1 MSQPWLHII
10 GFGENGLD
18 SLNASAK
25 AALRQA
31 EILIGGARHL
41 AMIPDDGQDSRQRL
55 TWPSPFSALEAT
67 IISLKPKQ
75 VAVLATG
82 DPLWFGV
89 GEALAKHVPVGELCI
104 YPALS
109 AFSLAAARLGWPLAE
124 CETLTLHGRPFP
136 LIHAAIQPDSH
147 LLILAHDGQTPAK
160 VAAALCQRGYS
171 QSRLTVL
178 ERMGSAHEGRQEG
191 TAESWGDAAVE
202 PFHTLAVECIADPDA
217 VLLPRLP
224 GLPDEAFQHDGQLTK
239 REVRAATLAA
249 LAPAPGALLWDV
261 GAGSGSI
268 SIEWMRAAPRAR
280 ALAIE
285 RDHSRIEMMA
295 ANAAALGVP
304 GLQIIAGQAPAI
316 LADLPAPDAVFI
328 GGGLSANTVRPCWN
342 ALKPGGRLVAN
353 AVTLEGENVLF
364 EAQKELGGSLTR
376 IAVSRAEPVGPYL
389 GWRPLMPVTQWSVR
403 K

>member
-1 MSQPWLHII
+1 MNQPWLHIVGI
-10 GFGENGLD
+10 GENGLD
-18 SLNASAK
+18 SLNAAAR
-25 AALRQA
+25 AALDQA
-31 EILIGGARHL
+31 EVLIGGDRHL
-41 AMIPDDGQDSRQRL
+41 ALIPDNGRQRL
-55 TWPSPFSALEAT
+55 NWPSPFTTLLPT
-67 IISLKPKQ
+67 ILALKPQ
-75 VAVLATG
+75 RVAVLATG

-89 GEALAKHVPVGELCI
+89 GATLTKHVPMQEVRI
-104 YPALS
+104 HPALS

-136 LIHAAIQPDSH
+136 LLHAAIQPASR
-147 LLILAHDGQTPAK
+147 LLILTHDGDTPAK
-160 VAAALCQRGYS
+160 VAAALCQRGYG

-178 ERMGSAHEGRQEG
+178 ERMDGAHESRKDGI
-191 TAESWGDAAVE
+191 AAAWGDAAVE

-217 VLLPRLP
+217 ALLPRLP

-239 REVRAATLAA
+239 KEVRAATLAA
-249 LAPAPGALLWDV
+249 LTPTPGALLWDV
-261 GAGSGSI
+261 GAGCGSV

-285 RDHSRIEMMA
+285 RNRERIGMIA
-295 ANAAALGVP
+295 ANASALGVP

-316 LADLPAPDAVFI
+316 LAGLPAPDAVFI
-328 GGGLSANTVRPCWN
+328 GGGLSAKTVGPCWN

-376 IAVSRAEPVGPYL
+376 IAVSRAEPVGPFL